1 MDESYRLFFI
11 APSDPPQSAS
21 AMRLPRVLLLT
32 LLVAAI
38 AGPTLTRAIA
48 RAAVAPAGPA

>member
-1 MDESYRLFFI
+1 
-11 APSDPPQSAS
+11 
-21 AMRLPRVLLLT
+21 MRLPRILLLT

-38 AGPTLTRAIA
+38 ADPTLARAVA